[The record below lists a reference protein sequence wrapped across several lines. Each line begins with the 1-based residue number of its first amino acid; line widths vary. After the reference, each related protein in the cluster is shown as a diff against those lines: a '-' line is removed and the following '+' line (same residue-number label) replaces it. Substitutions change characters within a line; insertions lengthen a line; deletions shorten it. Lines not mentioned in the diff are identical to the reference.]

1 MRHRFGRHSRVVGPV
16 RTPIRFLSAVI
27 GNVTSH
33 HTLLATAGVA
43 YYFALALVPAVVAV
57 VSIYGLVAQ
66 PQDVAP
72 QLAPLTDVLP
82 TEAGDLLVTQLS
94 SVSALGA
101 GETTLGVVVGFAGL
115 IWLVSNALNS
125 LIISIRIA
133 HELKSPHNWL
143 QGRLFAIKLSLVA
156 LVVTSIVLWLVIV
169 LPQTLDATGVG
180 PAVRSV
186 LSIGRWPFVLLLA
199 GGSLAWIYRMVLGP
213 KSELAGRFAGVVIGT
228 IIWIAGTVT
237 MARVATSADQLHAT
251 FGTLGAVAILLFWLY
266 LSAAAVL
273 IGAEANAAILK
284 ARVDERALPHVA
296 TDDPGSANVID
307 VDFSALDPGPDL
319 PPVDRA
325 DGPR

>member
-1 MRHRFGRHSRVVGPV
+1 MRHRFGRHSRLVGPV
-16 RTPIRFLSAVI
+16 RTPVRFLRAVI

-57 VSIYGLVAQ
+57 VSIYGLVAK
-66 PQDVAP
+66 PEDVAP

-82 TEAGDLLVTQLS
+82 TEAGDLLVDQLS

-101 GETTLGVVVGFAGL
+101 GQTTLGVVVGFAGL

-125 LIISIRIA
+125 LIISIRIT

-156 LVVTSIVLWLVIV
+156 VVVTSIVLWLVIV

-199 GGSLAWIYRMVLGP
+199 GGALAWIYRMVLGP
-213 KSELAGRFAGVVIGT
+213 KSELAGRFSGVVIGT
-228 IIWIAGTVT
+228 VIWIAGTVA
-237 MARVATSADQLHAT
+237 MARMATNADQLHAT

-284 ARVDERALPHVA
+284 ARVNERALPPVV
-296 TDDPGSANVID
+296 TDDPAPANVID

-319 PPVDRA
+319 PPVDHA